1 MHANNGPA
9 IVFDNLPPV
18 PSYVRVMEFSVT
30 DRSVNFEHL
39 CKICSSISHLQSYLR
54 LHKVLFNFHRRCER
68 CRNGAINLRR
78 DSSTCDGQVWRC
90 TGAVTRSATL
100 SSQFVHIASSV
111 HRICHCISS
120 SKSSIFGL
128 ISTHNTSLF
137 TRLELVKKRL
147 LISTTFVERF
157 VQLF

>member
-1 MHANNGPA
+1 MHANNGPT
-9 IVFDNLPPV
+9 IVFDNFPPV

-39 CKICSSISHLQSYLR
+39 CKICSSSCHLQSYLR

-68 CRNGAINLRR
+68 CDNGVINLRR

-90 TGAVTRSATL
+90 SNKKCNFKQSIRAHSFFSGSHLSLHLIVKVVYFWAHQYPQHIVIHETG
-100 SSQFVHIASSV
+100 
-111 HRICHCISS
+111 IS
-120 SKSSIFGL
+120 
-128 ISTHNTSLF
+128 
-137 TRLELVKKRL
+137 EKKLL
-147 LISTTFVERF
+147 LISITFVERF